1 MRFQYVVE
9 LILFYHIYIQICC
22 VNGEEPLKSRLR
34 EPLPS
39 KYSEM
44 TWEDVSN
51 DEIILQNEGLR
62 LFPRNDSG
70 GMNHNLWLIKQRLKN
85 LPDGA

>member
-51 DEIILQNEGLR
+51 DEIILRNEGFR
-62 LFPRNDSG
+62 VFH
-70 GMNHNLWLIKQRLKN
+70 GMNHYLWLIKQRLQK
-85 LPDGA
+85 LTDGA